1 MAAVCWV
8 VHFCWPACRDVRV
21 QLVNPAELLLLLPV
35 VPCGLYSAKSDDFA
49 SLKIKNMGLCV
60 LFPVSFSSSF
70 PGANDEL

>member
-1 MAAVCWV
+1 MATVCRV

-35 VPCGLYSAKSDDFA
+35 VPCGLYS

-60 LFPVSFSSSF
+60 LFPVFFSSSF